1 MMWQRLCI
9 LMIASLLSA
18 TSWANKIENIRV
30 WPAPNETRVVV
41 DLEDKPDF
49 SYFSLSRPDRLVVD
63 LKQSQLATRLPKPV
77 KGSDILRK
85 IRKSSPPEAST
96 YRLVFELKD
105 GAKPHIF
112 SLAPGGEYGHRL
124 VVDLPHPKKVD
135 KNKPA
140 LSVAEKK
147 RRETVAALPFGT
159 EDIVVAIDAGHGGN
173 DPGAVGPSRKFEKY
187 VTLSIAKQTAAR
199 INAVPGMRAVLT
211 RTGDYFVDLNRRS
224 EIARQHKAHLL
235 VSVHAD
241 GFHKPQPRG
250 ASVWVL
256 SRRRANSEIG
266 RWIEKH
272 EEQSNLLG
280 GGSLLAQN
288 NEDEYLSRAVLDLQ
302 FSNSQ
307 KEGFNVAKRVLKEL
321 GKVTK
326 LHKSSPEHASLA
338 VLKSPDIPS
347 LLVEVGFISNPQ
359 EERLLFQRDHQRRLA
374 DAVYHGIRNY
384 FERFPPDGTLF
395 AARKNGVKHKV
406 SAGQS
411 LSVIA
416 KKYKSSVAAIKS
428 ANGLTSNTLRVGQV
442 LSIPNVDVAKLA
454 GKTSKTTSTRTL
466 THTVSRG
473 EFLGKIAE
481 HYQVSVATLRRA
493 NNLKSDTL
501 WVGQKLSVPG
511 ATSPAVKHK
520 VKRGEYLGKIASNYG
535 VTIESLRRANE
546 LHSDTLAVGQTL
558 IIPGS

>member
-41 DLEDKPDF
+41 DLAEKADF
-49 SYFSLSRPDRLVVD
+49 SYFSLTRPDRLVVD
-63 LKQSQLATRLPKPV
+63 LKQSQLATGLPKQV
-77 KGSDILRK
+77 KGSDILTK
-85 IRKSSPPEAST
+85 IRKSSPPDAST
-96 YRLVFELKD
+96 YRLVFELKND
-105 GAKPHIF
+105 AKPTIF

-124 VVDLPHPKKVD
+124 VVDLPHAQKVD
-135 KNKPA
+135 KNKPT

-159 EDIVVAIDAGHGGN
+159 EDIVVAIDPGHGGN
-173 DPGAVGPSRKFEKY
+173 DPGAIGPRRKQEKD
-187 VTLSIAKQTAAR
+187 VNLAIAKQAAAR

-211 RTGDYFVDLNRRS
+211 RTGDYFVDLNQRS
-224 EIARQHKAHLL
+224 EIARKHKAHLL

-241 GFHKPQPRG
+241 GFHQPQPRG

-307 KEGFNVAKRVLKEL
+307 KEGYNVATRVLKEL

-347 LLVEVGFISNPQ
+347 LLVETGFISNPQ
-359 EERLLFQRDHQRRLA
+359 EERLLFQRGHQRGLA
-374 DAVYHGIRNY
+374 NAIYHGIRNY

-406 SAGQS
+406 SPGQS

-416 KKYKSSVAAIKS
+416 KQYQSSIAAIKS
-428 ANGLTSNTLRVGQV
+428 ANGLTSSTLQVGQV

-454 GKTSKTTSTRTL
+454 GKVERASTQTL

-481 HYQVSVATLRRA
+481 QYQVSLSTLRQA

-501 WVGQKLSVPG
+501 WVGQKLKVPG
-511 ATSPAVKHK
+511 ATSPAIKHK

-546 LHSDTLAVGQTL
+546 LGSDTLAVGQTL

>member
-1 MMWQRLCI
+1 MMWQRLCV

-41 DLEDKPDF
+41 DLADKADF
-49 SYFSLSRPDRLVVD
+49 SYFSLTRPDRLVVD
-63 LKQSQLATRLPKPV
+63 LKQSQLATGLPKRI
-77 KGSDILRK
+77 KGSDILTK
-85 IRKSSPPEAST
+85 IRKSSPPDATT

-105 GAKPHIF
+105 SAKPHIF
-112 SLAPGGEYGHRL
+112 ALAPGGEYGHRL
-124 VVDLPHPKKVD
+124 VVDLPHAQKVD
-135 KNKPA
+135 KNKPT

-159 EDIVVAIDAGHGGN
+159 EDIVVAIDPGHGGN
-173 DPGAVGPSRKFEKY
+173 DPGAIGPRRKQEKD
-187 VTLSIAKQTAAR
+187 VNLAIAKQAAAR

-211 RTGDYFVDLNRRS
+211 RTGDYFVDLNQRS
-224 EIARQHKAHLL
+224 EIARKHKAHLL

-307 KEGFNVAKRVLKEL
+307 KEGFDVATRVLKEL

-347 LLVEVGFISNPQ
+347 LLVETGFISNPQ
-359 EERLLFQRDHQRRLA
+359 EERLLFQRGHQRGLA
-374 DAVYHGIRNY
+374 NAIYHGIRNY

-406 SAGQS
+406 SPGQS

-416 KKYKSSVAAIKS
+416 KQYQSSIAAIKS
-428 ANGLTSNTLRVGQV
+428 ANGLTSNTLHVGQV

-454 GKTSKTTSTRTL
+454 GKSAHTSTRTL

-481 HYQVSVATLRRA
+481 QYQSR
-493 NNLKSDTL
+493 D
-501 WVGQKLSVPG
+501 
-511 ATSPAVKHK
+511 TSP
-520 VKRGEYLGKIASNYG
+520 S
-535 VTIESLRRANE
+535 
-546 LHSDTLAVGQTL
+546 
-558 IIPGS
+558 

>member
-1 MMWQRLCI
+1 MMWQRLCV

-41 DLEDKPDF
+41 DLADKADF
-49 SYFSLSRPDRLVVD
+49 SYFSLTRPDRLVVD
-63 LKQSQLATRLPKPV
+63 LKQSQLATGLPKRI
-77 KGSDILRK
+77 KGSDILTK
-85 IRKSSPPEAST
+85 IRKSSPPDATT

-105 GAKPHIF
+105 SAKPHIF
-112 SLAPGGEYGHRL
+112 ALAPGGEYGHRL
-124 VVDLPHPKKVD
+124 VVDLPHAQKVD
-135 KNKPA
+135 KNKPT

-159 EDIVVAIDAGHGGN
+159 EDIVVAIDPGHGGN
-173 DPGAVGPSRKFEKY
+173 DPGAIGPRRKQEKD
-187 VTLSIAKQTAAR
+187 VNLAIAKQAAAR

-211 RTGDYFVDLNRRS
+211 RTGDYFVDLNQRS
-224 EIARQHKAHLL
+224 EIARKHKAHLL

-307 KEGFNVAKRVLKEL
+307 KEGFDVATRVLKEL

-347 LLVEVGFISNPQ
+347 LLVETGFISNPQ
-359 EERLLFQRDHQRRLA
+359 EERLLFQRGHQRGLA
-374 DAVYHGIRNY
+374 NAIYHGIRNY

-406 SAGQS
+406 SPGQS
-411 LSVIA
+411 VSVIA
-416 KKYKSSVAAIKS
+416 KQYQSSIAAIKS
-428 ANGLTSNTLRVGQV
+428 ANGLTSNTLHVGQV

-454 GKTSKTTSTRTL
+454 GKSAHTSTRTL

-481 HYQVSVATLRRA
+481 QYQVSVTTLRQA

-501 WVGQKLSVPG
+501 WVGQKLKVPG
-511 ATSPAVKHK
+511 ATSPALKHK

-546 LHSDTLAVGQTL
+546 LGSDTLAVGQTL

>member
-41 DLEDKPDF
+41 DLAEKADF
-49 SYFSLSRPDRLVVD
+49 SYFSLTRPDRLVVD
-63 LKQSQLATRLPKPV
+63 LKQSQLATGLPKQV
-77 KGSDILRK
+77 KGSDILTK
-85 IRKSSPPEAST
+85 IRKSSPPDAST
-96 YRLVFELKD
+96 YRLVFELKND
-105 GAKPHIF
+105 AKPTIF

-124 VVDLPHPKKVD
+124 VVDLPHAQKVD
-135 KNKPA
+135 KNKPT

-159 EDIVVAIDAGHGGN
+159 EDIVVAIDPGHGGN
-173 DPGAVGPSRKFEKY
+173 DPGAIGPRRKQEKD
-187 VTLSIAKQTAAR
+187 VNLAIAKQAAAR

-211 RTGDYFVDLNRRS
+211 RTGDYFVDLNQRS
-224 EIARQHKAHLL
+224 EIARKHKAHLL

-241 GFHKPQPRG
+241 GFHQPQPRG

-307 KEGFNVAKRVLKEL
+307 KEGYNVATRVLKEL

-347 LLVEVGFISNPQ
+347 LLVETGFISNPQ
-359 EERLLFQRDHQRRLA
+359 EERLLFQRGHQRGLA
-374 DAVYHGIRNY
+374 NAIYHGIRNY

-406 SAGQS
+406 SPGQS

-416 KKYKSSVAAIKS
+416 KQYQSSIAAIKS
-428 ANGLTSNTLRVGQV
+428 ANGLTSSTLQVGQV

-454 GKTSKTTSTRTL
+454 GKAERASTQTL

-481 HYQVSVATLRRA
+481 QYQVSLSTLRQA

-501 WVGQKLSVPG
+501 WVGQKLKVPG
-511 ATSPAVKHK
+511 ATSPAIKHK

-546 LHSDTLAVGQTL
+546 LGSDTLAVGQTL

>member
-9 LMIASLLSA
+9 LIIASLLSA

-41 DLEDKPDF
+41 DLADKADF
-49 SYFSLSRPDRLVVD
+49 SYFSLTRPDRLVVD
-63 LKQSQLATRLPKPV
+63 LKQSQLATDLPKPV
-77 KGSDILRK
+77 KDSDILTK
-85 IRKSSPPEAST
+85 IRKSSPPEATT
-96 YRLVFELKD
+96 YRLVFELNN
-105 GAKPHIF
+105 GAKPTIF

-124 VVDLPHPKKVD
+124 VVDLPHAQQVD
-135 KNKPA
+135 KNKPK
-140 LSVAEKK
+140 LSMVEKK

-159 EDIVVAIDAGHGGN
+159 EDIVVAIDPGHGGN
-173 DPGAVGPSRKFEKY
+173 DPGAIGPRRKQEKD
-187 VTLSIAKQTAAR
+187 VNLAIAKQAAAR

-211 RTGDYFVDLNRRS
+211 RTGDYFVDLNQRS
-224 EIARQHKAHLL
+224 EIARKHKAHLL

-241 GFHKPQPRG
+241 GFHQPQPRG

-307 KEGFNVAKRVLKEL
+307 KEGFDVATRILKEL

-347 LLVEVGFISNPQ
+347 LLVETGFISNPQ
-359 EERLLFQRDHQRRLA
+359 EERLLFQRGHQRGLA
-374 DAVYHGIRNY
+374 NAIYHGIRNY

-406 SAGQS
+406 SPGQS

-416 KKYKSSVAAIKS
+416 KQYQSSIAAIKS
-428 ANGLTSNTLRVGQV
+428 ANGLTSNTLHVGQV

-454 GKTSKTTSTRTL
+454 GKAERAATRTL

-481 HYQVSVATLRRA
+481 QYQVSLTSLRQA

-501 WVGQKLSVPG
+501 WVGQKLKVPG
-511 ATSPAVKHK
+511 ATSPAIKHK

-535 VTIESLRRANE
+535 VTIESLRRVNE
-546 LHSDTLAVGQTL
+546 LGSDALAVGQTL

>member
-41 DLEDKPDF
+41 DLAEKADF
-49 SYFSLSRPDRLVVD
+49 SYFSLTRPDRLVVD
-63 LKQSQLATRLPKPV
+63 LKQSQLATGLPKQV
-77 KGSDILRK
+77 KGSDILTK
-85 IRKSSPPEAST
+85 IRKSSPPDAST
-96 YRLVFELKD
+96 YRLVFELKN
-105 GAKPHIF
+105 GAKPTIF

-124 VVDLPHPKKVD
+124 VVDLPHAQKVD
-135 KNKPA
+135 KNKPT

-159 EDIVVAIDAGHGGN
+159 EDIVVAIDPGHGGN
-173 DPGAVGPSRKFEKY
+173 DPGAIGPRRKQEKD
-187 VTLSIAKQTAAR
+187 VNLAIAKQAAAR

-224 EIARQHKAHLL
+224 EIARKHKAHLL

-241 GFHKPQPRG
+241 GFHQPQPRG

-307 KEGFNVAKRVLKEL
+307 KEGYNVATRVLKEL

-347 LLVEVGFISNPQ
+347 LLVETGFISNPQ
-359 EERLLFQRDHQRRLA
+359 EERLLFQRGHQRGLA
-374 DAVYHGIRNY
+374 NAIYHGIRNY

-406 SAGQS
+406 SPGQS

-416 KKYKSSVAAIKS
+416 KQYQSSIAAIKS
-428 ANGLTSNTLRVGQV
+428 ANGLTSSTLQVGQV

-454 GKTSKTTSTRTL
+454 GKAERASTQTL

-481 HYQVSVATLRRA
+481 HYHVSVATLRRV

-501 WVGQKLSVPG
+501 WVGQKLKVPS
-511 ATSPAVKHK
+511 ATPPALKHK

-546 LHSDTLAVGQTL
+546 LRSDALAVGQTL

>member
-41 DLEDKPDF
+41 DLAEKADF
-49 SYFSLSRPDRLVVD
+49 SYFSLTRPDRLVVD
-63 LKQSQLATRLPKPV
+63 LKQSQLATGLPKQV
-77 KGSDILRK
+77 KGSDILTK
-85 IRKSSPPEAST
+85 IRKSSPPDAST
-96 YRLVFELKD
+96 YRLVFELKND
-105 GAKPHIF
+105 AKPTIF

-124 VVDLPHPKKVD
+124 VVDLPHAQKVD
-135 KNKPA
+135 KNKPT

-159 EDIVVAIDAGHGGN
+159 EDIVVAIDPGHGGN
-173 DPGAVGPSRKFEKY
+173 DPGAIGPRRKQEKD
-187 VTLSIAKQTAAR
+187 VNLAIAKQAAAR

-211 RTGDYFVDLNRRS
+211 RTGDYFVDLNQRS
-224 EIARQHKAHLL
+224 EIARKHKAHLL

-241 GFHKPQPRG
+241 GFHQPQPRG

-307 KEGFNVAKRVLKEL
+307 KEGFDVATRVLKEL

-347 LLVEVGFISNPQ
+347 LLVETGFISNPQ
-359 EERLLFQRDHQRRLA
+359 EERLLFQRGHQRGLA
-374 DAVYHGIRNY
+374 NAIYHGIRNY

-406 SAGQS
+406 SPGQS

-416 KKYKSSVAAIKS
+416 KQYQSSIAAIKS
-428 ANGLTSNTLRVGQV
+428 ANGLTSSTLHVGQV

-454 GKTSKTTSTRTL
+454 GKAERASTQTL

-481 HYQVSVATLRRA
+481 QYQVSLSTLRQA

-501 WVGQKLSVPG
+501 WVGQKLKVPG
-511 ATSPAVKHK
+511 ATSPAIKHK

-546 LHSDTLAVGQTL
+546 LGSDTLAVGQTL

>member
-41 DLEDKPDF
+41 DLAEKADF
-49 SYFSLSRPDRLVVD
+49 SYFSLTRPDRLVVD
-63 LKQSQLATRLPKPV
+63 LKQSQLATGLPKQV
-77 KGSDILRK
+77 KGSDILTK
-85 IRKSSPPEAST
+85 IRKSSPPDAST
-96 YRLVFELKD
+96 YRLVFELKND
-105 GAKPHIF
+105 VKPTIF

-124 VVDLPHPKKVD
+124 VVDLPHAQKVD
-135 KNKPA
+135 KNKPT

-159 EDIVVAIDAGHGGN
+159 EDIVVAIDPGHGGN
-173 DPGAVGPSRKFEKY
+173 DPGAIGPRRKQEKD
-187 VTLSIAKQTAAR
+187 VNLAIAKQAAAR

-211 RTGDYFVDLNRRS
+211 RTGDYFVDLNQRS
-224 EIARQHKAHLL
+224 EIARKHKAHLL

-241 GFHKPQPRG
+241 GFHQPQPRG

-307 KEGFNVAKRVLKEL
+307 KEGYNVATRVLKEL

-347 LLVEVGFISNPQ
+347 LLVETGFISNPQ
-359 EERLLFQRDHQRRLA
+359 EERLLFQRGHQRGLA
-374 DAVYHGIRNY
+374 NAIYHGIRNY

-406 SAGQS
+406 SPGQS

-416 KKYKSSVAAIKS
+416 KQYQSSIAAIKS
-428 ANGLTSNTLRVGQV
+428 ANGLTSSTLQVGQV

-454 GKTSKTTSTRTL
+454 GKAERASTQTL

-481 HYQVSVATLRRA
+481 QYQVSLSTLRQA

-501 WVGQKLSVPG
+501 WVGQKLKVPG
-511 ATSPAVKHK
+511 ATSPAIKHK

-546 LHSDTLAVGQTL
+546 LGSDTLAVGQTL

>member
-41 DLEDKPDF
+41 DLAEKADF
-49 SYFSLSRPDRLVVD
+49 SYFSLTRPDRLVVD
-63 LKQSQLATRLPKPV
+63 LKQSQLATGLPKQV
-77 KGSDILRK
+77 KGSDILTK
-85 IRKSSPPEAST
+85 IRKSSPPDAST
-96 YRLVFELKD
+96 YRLVFELKND
-105 GAKPHIF
+105 AKPTIF

-124 VVDLPHPKKVD
+124 VVDLPHAQKVD
-135 KNKPA
+135 KNKPT

-159 EDIVVAIDAGHGGN
+159 EDIVVAIDPGHGGN
-173 DPGAVGPSRKFEKY
+173 DPGAIGPRRKQEKD
-187 VTLSIAKQTAAR
+187 VNLAIAKQAAAR

-211 RTGDYFVDLNRRS
+211 RTGDYFVDLNQRS
-224 EIARQHKAHLL
+224 EIARKHKAHLL

-241 GFHKPQPRG
+241 GFHQPQPRG

-307 KEGFNVAKRVLKEL
+307 KEGYNVATRVLKEL

-347 LLVEVGFISNPQ
+347 LLVETGFISNPQ
-359 EERLLFQRDHQRRLA
+359 EERLLFQRGHQRGLA
-374 DAVYHGIRNY
+374 NAIYHGIRNY

-406 SAGQS
+406 SPGQS

-416 KKYKSSVAAIKS
+416 KQYQSSIAAIKS
-428 ANGLTSNTLRVGQV
+428 ANGLTSSTLQVGQV

-454 GKTSKTTSTRTL
+454 GKAERAPTQTL

-481 HYQVSVATLRRA
+481 QYQVSLSTLRQA

-501 WVGQKLSVPG
+501 WVGQKLKVPG
-511 ATSPAVKHK
+511 ATSPAIKHK

-546 LHSDTLAVGQTL
+546 LGSDTLAVGQTL

>member
-41 DLEDKPDF
+41 DLAEKADF
-49 SYFSLSRPDRLVVD
+49 SYFSLTRPDRLVVD
-63 LKQSQLATRLPKPV
+63 LKQSQLATGLPKQV
-77 KGSDILRK
+77 KGSDILTK
-85 IRKSSPPEAST
+85 IRKSSPPDAST
-96 YRLVFELKD
+96 YRLVFELKN
-105 GAKPHIF
+105 GAKPTIF

-124 VVDLPHPKKVD
+124 VVDLPHAQKVD
-135 KNKPA
+135 KNKPT

-159 EDIVVAIDAGHGGN
+159 EDIVVAIDPGHGGN
-173 DPGAVGPSRKFEKY
+173 DPGAIGPRRKQEKD
-187 VTLSIAKQTAAR
+187 VNLAIAKQAAAR

-211 RTGDYFVDLNRRS
+211 RTGDYFVDLNQRS
-224 EIARQHKAHLL
+224 EIARKHKAHLL

-241 GFHKPQPRG
+241 GFHQPQPRG

-307 KEGFNVAKRVLKEL
+307 KEGYNVATRVLKEL

-347 LLVEVGFISNPQ
+347 LLVETGFISNPQ
-359 EERLLFQRDHQRRLA
+359 EERLLFQRGHQRGLA
-374 DAVYHGIRNY
+374 NAIYHGIRNY

-406 SAGQS
+406 SPGQS

-416 KKYKSSVAAIKS
+416 KQYQSSIAAIKS
-428 ANGLTSNTLRVGQV
+428 ANGLTSSTLQVGQV

-454 GKTSKTTSTRTL
+454 GKTERASTQTL
-466 THTVSRG
+466 NHTVSRG

-481 HYQVSVATLRRA
+481 QYQVSLSTLRQA

-501 WVGQKLSVPG
+501 WVGQKLKVPG
-511 ATSPAVKHK
+511 ATSPAIKHK

-546 LHSDTLAVGQTL
+546 LGSDTLAVGQTL

>member
-41 DLEDKPDF
+41 DLAEKADF
-49 SYFSLSRPDRLVVD
+49 SYFSLTRPDRLVVD
-63 LKQSQLATRLPKPV
+63 LKQSQLATGLPKQV
-77 KGSDILRK
+77 KGSDILTK
-85 IRKSSPPEAST
+85 IRKSTPPDAST
-96 YRLVFELKD
+96 YRLVFELKN
-105 GAKPHIF
+105 GAKPTIF

-124 VVDLPHPKKVD
+124 VVDLPHAQKVD
-135 KNKPA
+135 KNKPT

-159 EDIVVAIDAGHGGN
+159 EDIVVAIDPGHGGN
-173 DPGAVGPSRKFEKY
+173 DPGAIGPRRKQEKD
-187 VTLSIAKQTAAR
+187 VNLAIAKQVAAR

-211 RTGDYFVDLNRRS
+211 RTGDYFVDLNQRS
-224 EIARQHKAHLL
+224 EIARKHKAHLL

-241 GFHKPQPRG
+241 GFHQPQPRG

-307 KEGFNVAKRVLKEL
+307 KEGYNVATRVLKEL

-347 LLVEVGFISNPQ
+347 LLVETGFISNPQ
-359 EERLLFQRDHQRRLA
+359 EERLLFQRGHQRGLA
-374 DAVYHGIRNY
+374 NAIYHGIRNY

-406 SAGQS
+406 SPGQS

-416 KKYKSSVAAIKS
+416 KQYQSSIAAIKS
-428 ANGLTSNTLRVGQV
+428 ANGLTSSTLQVGQV

-454 GKTSKTTSTRTL
+454 GKAERASTQTL

-481 HYQVSVATLRRA
+481 QYQVSLSTLRQA

-501 WVGQKLSVPG
+501 WIGQKLKVPG
-511 ATSPAVKHK
+511 ATSPAIKHK

-546 LHSDTLAVGQTL
+546 LGSDTLAVGQTL

>member
-1 MMWQRLCI
+1 MMWQRLCV

-41 DLEDKPDF
+41 DLADKADF
-49 SYFSLSRPDRLVVD
+49 SYFSLTRPDRLVVD
-63 LKQSQLATRLPKPV
+63 LKQSQLATGLPKRI
-77 KGSDILRK
+77 KGSDILTK
-85 IRKSSPPEAST
+85 IRKSSPPDATT

-105 GAKPHIF
+105 SAKPHIF
-112 SLAPGGEYGHRL
+112 ALAPGGEYGHRL
-124 VVDLPHPKKVD
+124 VVDLPHAQKVD
-135 KNKPA
+135 KNKPT
-140 LSVAEKK
+140 LSVAEMK
-147 RRETVAALPFGT
+147 RRETVAALHFGT
-159 EDIVVAIDAGHGGN
+159 EDIVVAIDPGHGGN
-173 DPGAVGPSRKFEKY
+173 DPGAIGPRRKQEKD
-187 VTLSIAKQTAAR
+187 VNLAIAKQAAAR

-211 RTGDYFVDLNRRS
+211 RTGDYFVDLNQRS
-224 EIARQHKAHLL
+224 EIARKHKAHLL

-307 KEGFNVAKRVLKEL
+307 KEGFDVATRVLKEL

-347 LLVEVGFISNPQ
+347 LLVETGFISNPQ
-359 EERLLFQRDHQRRLA
+359 EERLLFQRGHQRGLA
-374 DAVYHGIRNY
+374 NAIYHGIRNY

-406 SAGQS
+406 SPGQS
-411 LSVIA
+411 VSVIA
-416 KKYKSSVAAIKS
+416 KQYQSSIAAIKS
-428 ANGLTSNTLRVGQV
+428 ANGLTSNTLHVGQV

-454 GKTSKTTSTRTL
+454 GKSAHTSTRTL

-481 HYQVSVATLRRA
+481 QYQVSVTTLRQA

-501 WVGQKLSVPG
+501 WVGQKLKVPG
-511 ATSPAVKHK
+511 ATSPALKHK

-546 LHSDTLAVGQTL
+546 LGSDTLAVGQTL
-558 IIPGS
+558 SIPGS

>member
-41 DLEDKPDF
+41 DLAEKADF
-49 SYFSLSRPDRLVVD
+49 SYFSLTRPDRLVVD
-63 LKQSQLATRLPKPV
+63 LKQSQLATGLPKQV
-77 KGSDILRK
+77 KGSDILTK
-85 IRKSSPPEAST
+85 IRKSSPPDAST
-96 YRLVFELKD
+96 YRLVFELKN
-105 GAKPHIF
+105 GAKPTIF

-124 VVDLPHPKKVD
+124 VVDLPHAQKVD
-135 KNKPA
+135 KNKPT

-159 EDIVVAIDAGHGGN
+159 EDIVVAIDPGHGGN
-173 DPGAVGPSRKFEKY
+173 DPGAIGPRRKQEKD
-187 VTLSIAKQTAAR
+187 VNLAIAKQAAAR

-211 RTGDYFVDLNRRS
+211 RTGDYFVDLNQRS
-224 EIARQHKAHLL
+224 EIARKHKAHLL

-241 GFHKPQPRG
+241 GFHQPQPRG

-307 KEGFNVAKRVLKEL
+307 KEGYNVATRVLKEL

-347 LLVEVGFISNPQ
+347 LLVETGFISNPQ
-359 EERLLFQRDHQRRLA
+359 EERLLFQRGHQRGLA
-374 DAVYHGIRNY
+374 NAIYHGIRNY

-406 SAGQS
+406 SPGQS

-416 KKYKSSVAAIKS
+416 KQYQSSIAAIKS
-428 ANGLTSNTLRVGQV
+428 ANGLTSSTLQVGQV

-454 GKTSKTTSTRTL
+454 GKAERASTQTL

-481 HYQVSVATLRRA
+481 QYQVSLSTLRQA

-501 WVGQKLSVPG
+501 WVGQKLKVPG
-511 ATSPAVKHK
+511 ATSPAIKHK

-546 LHSDTLAVGQTL
+546 LGSDTLAVGQTL

>member
-41 DLEDKPDF
+41 DLAEKADF
-49 SYFSLSRPDRLVVD
+49 SYFSLTRPDRLVVD
-63 LKQSQLATRLPKPV
+63 LKQSQLATGLPKQV
-77 KGSDILRK
+77 KGSDILTK
-85 IRKSSPPEAST
+85 IRKSSPPDAST
-96 YRLVFELKD
+96 YRLVFELKN
-105 GAKPHIF
+105 GAKPTIF

-124 VVDLPHPKKVD
+124 VVDLPHAQKVD
-135 KNKPA
+135 KNKPT

-159 EDIVVAIDAGHGGN
+159 EDIVVAIDPGHGGN
-173 DPGAVGPSRKFEKY
+173 DPGAIGPRRKQEKD
-187 VTLSIAKQTAAR
+187 VNLAIAKQAAAR

-224 EIARQHKAHLL
+224 EIARKHKAHLL

-241 GFHKPQPRG
+241 GFHQPQPRG

-307 KEGFNVAKRVLKEL
+307 KEGYNVATRVLKEL

-347 LLVEVGFISNPQ
+347 LLVETGFISNPQ
-359 EERLLFQRDHQRRLA
+359 EERLLFQRGHQRGLA
-374 DAVYHGIRNY
+374 NAIYHGIRNY

-406 SAGQS
+406 SPGQS

-416 KKYKSSVAAIKS
+416 KQYQSSIAAIKS
-428 ANGLTSNTLRVGQV
+428 ANGLTSSTLQVGQV

-454 GKTSKTTSTRTL
+454 GKAERASTQTL

-481 HYQVSVATLRRA
+481 QYQVSLSTLRRA

-501 WVGQKLSVPG
+501 WVGQKLKVPG
-511 ATSPAVKHK
+511 ATPPALKHK

-546 LHSDTLAVGQTL
+546 LRSDALAVGQTL

>member
-1 MMWQRLCI
+1 
-9 LMIASLLSA
+9 MIASLLSA

-41 DLEDKPDF
+41 DLADKADF
-49 SYFSLSRPDRLVVD
+49 SYFSLTRPDRLVVD
-63 LKQSQLATRLPKPV
+63 LKQSQLATDLPKPV
-77 KGSDILRK
+77 KGSDILTK
-85 IRKSSPPEAST
+85 IRKSSPPEATT

-105 GAKPHIF
+105 SAKPHIF
-112 SLAPGGEYGHRL
+112 ALAPGGEYGHRL
-124 VVDLPHPKKVD
+124 VVDLPHAKKVD
-135 KNKPA
+135 KNKPT

-159 EDIVVAIDAGHGGN
+159 EDIVVAIDPGHGGN
-173 DPGAVGPSRKFEKY
+173 DPGAIGPRRKQEKD
-187 VTLSIAKQTAAR
+187 VNLAIAKQAAAR

-211 RTGDYFVDLNRRS
+211 RTGDYFVDLNQRS
-224 EIARQHKAHLL
+224 EIARKHKAHLL

-241 GFHKPQPRG
+241 GFHQPQPRG

-307 KEGFNVAKRVLKEL
+307 KEGFDVATRVLKEL

-347 LLVEVGFISNPQ
+347 LLVETGFISNPQ
-359 EERLLFQRDHQRRLA
+359 EERLLFQRGHQRGLA
-374 DAVYHGIRNY
+374 NAIYHGIRNY

-416 KKYKSSVAAIKS
+416 KQYQSSIAAIKS
-428 ANGLTSNTLRVGQV
+428 ANGLTSNTLHVGQV

-454 GKTSKTTSTRTL
+454 GKAERAATRTL

-481 HYQVSVATLRRA
+481 QYQVSLTSLRQA

-501 WVGQKLSVPG
+501 WVGQKLKVPG
-511 ATSPAVKHK
+511 ATSPAIKHK

-535 VTIESLRRANE
+535 VTIESLRRVNE
-546 LHSDTLAVGQTL
+546 LGSDALAVGQTL